1 MGIIVDLILIAFF
14 ILFIFVGY
22 KKGLAGSLI
31 KLCSFVIALI
41 LALALYKPVA
51 NAIKDNTQ
59 IDENIKST
67 IVETFGQQEQTQEE
81 NMPKDLVQNI
91 SSEIENATAEAVN
104 NIAQSISDTII
115 NIGAGIV
122 IFIVAR
128 LLLIIVSIFAKQIVK
143 LPIIG
148 LVDKVGGIA
157 YGAVEGIVIIYIVL
171 GLISLSSLIWVDNA
185 VVTAI
190 TNSGIGSFLYNN
202 NIILKIFF

>member
-1 MGIIVDLILIAFF
+1 MGIIVDLILIACF

-41 LALALYKPVA
+41 LALALYNPVA

-104 NIAQSISDTII
+104 NTAQSISDTII
-115 NIGAGIV
+115 NIGSGIV
-122 IFIVAR
+122 IFIVTR

>member
-1 MGIIVDLILIAFF
+1 MGIIVDLILIACI

-51 NAIKDNTQ
+51 NAVKDNTQ

-91 SSEIENATAEAVN
+91 SSEIENATSEAVN

-157 YGAVEGIVIIYIVL
+157 YGTVEGIVIIYIVL

>member
-1 MGIIVDLILIAFF
+1 MGIIVDLILIACF

-51 NAIKDNTQ
+51 NAVKDNTQ

-104 NIAQSISDTII
+104 NAAQSISDTII

>member
-1 MGIIVDLILIAFF
+1 MGIIVDLILIACF

-41 LALALYKPVA
+41 LALALYNPVA
-51 NAIKDNTQ
+51 NAVKDNTQ

-104 NIAQSISDTII
+104 NTAQSISDTII

>member
-1 MGIIVDLILIAFF
+1 MGIIVDLILIACF

-51 NAIKDNTQ
+51 NAVKDNTQ

-91 SSEIENATAEAVN
+91 SSEIENATSEAVN
-104 NIAQSISDTII
+104 NTAQSISDTII

-122 IFIVAR
+122 IFIVTR

-157 YGAVEGIVIIYIVL
+157 YGTVEGIVIIYIVL

>member
-1 MGIIVDLILIAFF
+1 MGIIVDLILIACF

-41 LALALYKPVA
+41 LALALYNPVA
-51 NAIKDNTQ
+51 NAVKDNTQ

-104 NIAQSISDTII
+104 NTAQSISDTII

-122 IFIVAR
+122 IFIVTR

>member
-1 MGIIVDLILIAFF
+1 MGIIVDLILIACF

-51 NAIKDNTQ
+51 NEVKDNTQ

-91 SSEIENATAEAVN
+91 SSEIENATSEAVN

>member
-1 MGIIVDLILIAFF
+1 M
-14 ILFIFVGY
+14 Y
-22 KKGLAGSLI
+22 N
-31 KLCSFVIALI
+31 
-41 LALALYKPVA
+41 PVA
-51 NAIKDNTQ
+51 NAVKDNTQ

-91 SSEIENATAEAVN
+91 SSEIENATSEAVN
-104 NIAQSISDTII
+104 NTAQSISDTII

-157 YGAVEGIVIIYIVL
+157 YGTVEGIVIIYIVL

>member
-1 MGIIVDLILIAFF
+1 MGIIVDLILIACF

-41 LALALYKPVA
+41 LALALYNPVA
-51 NAIKDNTQ
+51 NAVKDNTQ

-91 SSEIENATAEAVN
+91 SSEIENATSEAVN
-104 NIAQSISDTII
+104 NTAQSISDTII

-157 YGAVEGIVIIYIVL
+157 YGTVEGIVIIYIVL

>member
-1 MGIIVDLILIAFF
+1 MWIIVDLILIACF

-104 NIAQSISDTII
+104 NTAQSISDTII

>member
-1 MGIIVDLILIAFF
+1 MGIIVDLILIACF

-91 SSEIENATAEAVN
+91 SSEIENATSEAVN
-104 NIAQSISDTII
+104 NTAQSISDTII

>member
-14 ILFIFVGY
+14 VLFIFLGY

-41 LALALYKPVA
+41 LALVLFKPVG
-51 NAIKDNTQ
+51 NIIKDNTQ
-59 IDENIKST
+59 LDENIKNT
-67 IVETFGQQEQTQEE
+67 VVETFIKKDASEEE
-81 NMPKDLVQNI
+81 NMPNDLIENI
-91 SSEIENATAEAVN
+91 SSEIENATTEVVDTT
-104 NIAQSISDTII
+104 AQSISDTII
-115 NIGAGIV
+115 NIGAGILV
-122 IFIVAR
+122 FIVAR
-128 LLLIIVSIFAKQIVK
+128 LLLIIVSIFVKQIVK

-171 GLISLSSLIWVDNA
+171 GLISLTSLIWVDNV

-202 NIILKIFF
+202 NLILKLFF

>member
-41 LALALYKPVA
+41 LALALYNPVA

-91 SSEIENATAEAVN
+91 SSEIENATSEAVN
-104 NIAQSISDTII
+104 NTAQSISDTII

-122 IFIVAR
+122 IFIVTR

>member
-1 MGIIVDLILIAFF
+1 MGIIVDLILIACF

-51 NAIKDNTQ
+51 NAVKDNTQ

-91 SSEIENATAEAVN
+91 SSEIENATLEAVN

>member
-14 ILFIFVGY
+14 VLFIFLGY

-41 LALALYKPVA
+41 LALVLFKPVG
-51 NAIKDNTQ
+51 NIIKDNTQ
-59 IDENIKST
+59 LDENIKNT
-67 IVETFGQQEQTQEE
+67 VVETFIKKDESEEE
-81 NMPKDLVQNI
+81 NMPNDLIENI
-91 SSEIENATAEAVN
+91 SSEIENATTEVVDTT
-104 NIAQSISDTII
+104 AQSISDTII
-115 NIGAGIV
+115 NIGAGILV
-122 IFIVAR
+122 FIVAR
-128 LLLIIVSIFAKQIVK
+128 LLLIIVSIFVKQIVK

-171 GLISLSSLIWVDNA
+171 GLISLTSLIWVDNA

-202 NIILKIFF
+202 NLILKLFF

>member
-1 MGIIVDLILIAFF
+1 MGIIVDLILIACF

-41 LALALYKPVA
+41 LALALYNPVA
-51 NAIKDNTQ
+51 NAVKDNTQ

-104 NIAQSISDTII
+104 NTAQSISDTII

-122 IFIVAR
+122 IFIVTR
-128 LLLIIVSIFAKQIVK
+128 LLLIIVSIFAKQNCK
-143 LPIIG
+143 TTNNR
-148 LVDKVGGIA
+148 
-157 YGAVEGIVIIYIVL
+157 
-171 GLISLSSLIWVDNA
+171 LSRQSRWNCLWR
-185 VVTAI
+185 
-190 TNSGIGSFLYNN
+190 S
-202 NIILKIFF
+202 

>member
-1 MGIIVDLILIAFF
+1 MGIIVDLILIACF

-51 NAIKDNTQ
+51 NAVKDNTQ

-67 IVETFGQQEQTQEE
+67 IVETFRQQEQTQEE

>member
-1 MGIIVDLILIAFF
+1 MGIIVDLILIACF

-51 NAIKDNTQ
+51 NAVKDNTQ

-91 SSEIENATAEAVN
+91 SSEIENATSEAVN
-104 NIAQSISDTII
+104 NTAQSISDTII

>member
-41 LALALYKPVA
+41 LALALYNPVA

>member
-51 NAIKDNTQ
+51 NAVKDNTQ

-91 SSEIENATAEAVN
+91 SSEIENATSEAVN

-122 IFIVAR
+122 IFIVTR
-128 LLLIIVSIFAKQIVK
+128 LLLIIVSIFVKQIVK

>member
-1 MGIIVDLILIAFF
+1 MGIIVDLILIACF

-41 LALALYKPVA
+41 LALALYNPVA

-91 SSEIENATAEAVN
+91 SSEIENATSEAVN
-104 NIAQSISDTII
+104 NTAQSISDTII

-122 IFIVAR
+122 IFIVTR

>member
-1 MGIIVDLILIAFF
+1 MGIIVDLILIACF

-51 NAIKDNTQ
+51 NAVKDNTQ

-91 SSEIENATAEAVN
+91 SSEIENATSEAVN

-115 NIGAGIV
+115 NIGAGIL

>member
-51 NAIKDNTQ
+51 NAVKDNTQ

-91 SSEIENATAEAVN
+91 SSEIENATSEAVN
-104 NIAQSISDTII
+104 NTAQSISDTII

-122 IFIVAR
+122 IFIVVR

>member
-1 MGIIVDLILIAFF
+1 MGIIVDLILIACF

-91 SSEIENATAEAVN
+91 SSEIENATSEAVN

>member
-1 MGIIVDLILIAFF
+1 MGIIVDLILIACF

-51 NAIKDNTQ
+51 NAVKDNTQ

-104 NIAQSISDTII
+104 NTAQSISDTII

>member
-1 MGIIVDLILIAFF
+1 MGIIVDLILIACF

-51 NAIKDNTQ
+51 NAVKDNTQ

-91 SSEIENATAEAVN
+91 SSEIENATSEAVN
-104 NIAQSISDTII
+104 NTAQSISDTII

-122 IFIVAR
+122 IFIVTR

>member
-41 LALALYKPVA
+41 LALALYNPVA

-122 IFIVAR
+122 IFIVTR

>member
-1 MGIIVDLILIAFF
+1 MGIIVDLILIACF

-41 LALALYKPVA
+41 LALALYNPVA

-104 NIAQSISDTII
+104 NTAQSISDTII

>member
-14 ILFIFVGY
+14 VLFIFLGY

-41 LALALYKPVA
+41 LALVLFKPVG
-51 NAIKDNTQ
+51 NIIKDNTQ
-59 IDENIKST
+59 LDENIKNT
-67 IVETFGQQEQTQEE
+67 VVETFIKKDESEEE
-81 NMPKDLVQNI
+81 NMPNDLIENI
-91 SSEIENATAEAVN
+91 SSEIENATTEVVDTT
-104 NIAQSISDTII
+104 AQSISDTII
-115 NIGAGIV
+115 NIGAGILV
-122 IFIVAR
+122 FIVAR
-128 LLLIIVSIFAKQIVK
+128 LLLIIVSIFVKQIVK

-171 GLISLSSLIWVDNA
+171 GLISLTSLIWVDNV

-202 NIILKIFF
+202 NLILKLFF

>member
-1 MGIIVDLILIAFF
+1 MGIIVDLILIACF

-41 LALALYKPVA
+41 LALALYNPVA

-104 NIAQSISDTII
+104 NTAQSISDTII

-122 IFIVAR
+122 IFIVTR

>member
-1 MGIIVDLILIAFF
+1 MGIIVDLILIACF

-51 NAIKDNTQ
+51 NAVKDNTQ

-104 NIAQSISDTII
+104 NTAQSISDTII

-122 IFIVAR
+122 IFIVTR

-157 YGAVEGIVIIYIVL
+157 YGTVEGIVIIYIVL

>member
-1 MGIIVDLILIAFF
+1 MGIIVDLILIACF

-104 NIAQSISDTII
+104 NTAQSISDTII

>member
-1 MGIIVDLILIAFF
+1 MGIIVDLILIACF

-51 NAIKDNTQ
+51 NAVKDNTQ

-67 IVETFGQQEQTQEE
+67 IVETFRQQEQTQEE
-81 NMPKDLVQNI
+81 NMPKDVVQNI

-104 NIAQSISDTII
+104 NTAQSISDTII

>member
-1 MGIIVDLILIAFF
+1 MGIIVDLILIACF

-104 NIAQSISDTII
+104 NTAQSISDTII

-157 YGAVEGIVIIYIVL
+157 YGTVEGIVIIYIVL

>member
-41 LALALYKPVA
+41 LALALYNPVA

-91 SSEIENATAEAVN
+91 SSEIENATSEVVN
-104 NIAQSISDTII
+104 NTAQSISDTII

>member
-41 LALALYKPVA
+41 LALALYNPVA

-104 NIAQSISDTII
+104 NTAQSISDTII

-122 IFIVAR
+122 IFIVTR

>member
-1 MGIIVDLILIAFF
+1 MGIIVDLILIACF

-51 NAIKDNTQ
+51 NAVKDNTQ

-104 NIAQSISDTII
+104 NTAQSISDTII

-122 IFIVAR
+122 IFIVTR

>member
-1 MGIIVDLILIAFF
+1 MGIIVDLILIACF

-31 KLCSFVIALI
+31 KLCSFIIALI

-51 NAIKDNTQ
+51 NAVKDNTQ

-91 SSEIENATAEAVN
+91 SSEIENATSEAVN
-104 NIAQSISDTII
+104 NTAQSISDTII

-122 IFIVAR
+122 IFIVTR